1 MMNDG
6 NITLTIGSG
15 SQAGISY
22 AIDAKLDAE
31 LATDVKLDLKAWNSV
46 FAIVKADNATEEKQY
61 TGRDSDITNGNHYQV
76 KAGQQYQITKNAWAQ
91 IVAIAKEKMGIVT
104 PENEATEKAEK
115 VKQVETTTTTETEDN
130 NKAKNAKDDVKAILQ
145 NAEIQASDEDID
157 DITDKYNAII
167 QYAKS
172 QNKETTTEEFRA
184 DLAERITNYAKG
196 LQYHSKEKE
205 FAKAVETETP
215 TNTTFVNKDIEKVL
229 DQPEKYIEAYK
240 QFGNEYVELYDDEKG
255 DGSIDT
261 EELITMEEK
270 ELGRKLTEEEKTLTK
285 ELAEKRIKFLDRNN
299 NDKIDRNEAAAYLW
313 AMSKIVDTKDQKT
326 SHEIKQMEWEI
337 ANSGIGGYD
346 ENSRKLFEEMY
357 NIGYEALK

>member
-1 MMNDG
+1 MNDG

-61 TGRDSDITNGNHYQV
+61 TGSDSDITNGNHYQV

-145 NAEIQASDEDID
+145 NAHIQASDEDID

-172 QNKETTTEEFRA
+172 QNKDTTTKEFRA

-196 LQYHSKEKE
+196 LQYHSNPIMKNICLL
-205 FAKAVETETP
+205 F
-215 TNTTFVNKDIEKVL
+215 
-229 DQPEKYIEAYK
+229 
-240 QFGNEYVELYDDEKG
+240 
-255 DGSIDT
+255 
-261 EELITMEEK
+261 
-270 ELGRKLTEEEKTLTK
+270 
-285 ELAEKRIKFLDRNN
+285 
-299 NDKIDRNEAAAYLW
+299 
-313 AMSKIVDTKDQKT
+313 IV
-326 SHEIKQMEWEI
+326 
-337 ANSGIGGYD
+337 
-346 ENSRKLFEEMY
+346 
-357 NIGYEALK
+357 